1 MKTGQIPFDSSLQ
14 KRILFPMMVLCYF
27 AVAALFLIPDERS
40 YPQSWTYQFLALL
53 TVNFLAT
60 LGIFTVPRTSSSA
73 RGLAVIF
80 LFLLQF
86 SCKYI
91 MTKPFSSDI
100 WFEFFLIIILLL
112 EGILVLSI
120 PETLVLTMA
129 IVFSVLLTD
138 HNGIFWGVEIP
149 ERNWETRTSLF
160 LLTMLI
166 SGLAIMIKQAH
177 ALLLRDREM
186 LRNQKQI
193 IQKLSASN
201 TELQSYAN
209 MAEERSMMNERL
221 KLTREI
227 HDTVGYTMTNL
238 LMMLEASTD
247 LIKTSP
253 ARLEQLLH
261 QALDITKNGHEE
273 IRQSLR
279 TLRNTKVK
287 EKNSVESVRHL
298 TGIFMESTGVDVR
311 VEFGNLP
318 WKLNRKVDHIIYRF
332 LQEAMTN
339 ALTHGDAK
347 NIDIRFWL
355 DEDTILISIED
366 DGKGSKDVEQGIGLK
381 GMSERLAEVSGRL
394 SYENSSTG
402 FFIRAEIPW
411 SSSDKL

>member
-1 MKTGQIPFDSSLQ
+1 MKNSLIPFDSAQQ
-14 KRILFPMMVLCYF
+14 KRLLFPMIVLSNF
-27 AVAALFLIPDERS
+27 AVAALFLTGGVHPYPD
-40 YPQSWTYQFLALL
+40 SWTYQFLALL
-53 TVNFLAT
+53 TVNFAAT
-60 LGIFTVPRTSSSA
+60 LGIFAVPVRESSS
-73 RGLAVIF
+73 RGLAIVF
-80 LFLLQF
+80 LFLVQM

-91 MTKPFSSDI
+91 MTKPFSGDI
-100 WFEFFLIIILLL
+100 WFEFFLIIIMFL
-112 EGILVLSI
+112 ESILVLTTA
-120 PETLVLTMA
+120 ETLVLTLA
-129 IVFSVLLTD
+129 IIASVLFTD
-138 HNGIFWGVEIP
+138 HNGVFWGIEIP
-149 ERNWETRTSLF
+149 IRNWEVKSSLF
-160 LLTMLI
+160 LLTILI
-166 SGLAIMIKQAH
+166 SGLSIMIKQAH
-177 ALLLRDREM
+177 AILLNDRLM
-186 LRNQKQI
+186 LKNQKQI

-247 LIKTSP
+247 LLRTNP
-253 ARLEQLLH
+253 ARLEQLLN

-298 TGIFMESTGVDVR
+298 TAIFMESTGVDVR

-318 WKLNRKVDHIIYRF
+318 WRLNRKVDHIIYRF

-347 NIDIRFWL
+347 SVDIRFWL
-355 DEDTILISIED
+355 SDDCIRISIED
-366 DGKGSKDVEQGIGLK
+366 DGKGSKDIEQGIGLK

-411 SSSDKL
+411 SNTKQL

>member
-1 MKTGQIPFDSSLQ
+1 MKNDLILFNNTQQ
-14 KRILFPMMVLCYF
+14 KRLLFPMIVLCYF
-27 AVAALFLIPDERS
+27 AVAALFLSGAKHP
-40 YPQSWTYQFLALL
+40 YPESWTYQFLALL
-53 TVNFLAT
+53 TVNFAAT
-60 LGIFTVPRTSSSA
+60 MGIFLVPVRQSQN
-73 RGLAVIF
+73 RGLAIIV
-80 LFLLQF
+80 LFIVQLF
-86 SCKYI
+86 CKYI
-91 MTKPFSSDI
+91 MTKPFSGDI
-100 WFEFFLIIILLL
+100 WFEFFLIIIMFL
-112 EGILVLSI
+112 EGILVLSS
-120 PETLVLTMA
+120 PELLVLTLGI
-129 IVFSVLLTD
+129 IVSVLLTD
-138 HNGIFWGVEIP
+138 HSGIFWGVEVPI
-149 ERNWETRTSLF
+149 RKWETRSSLF

-166 SGLAIMIKQAH
+166 SGLSVMIKQAH
-177 ALLLRDREM
+177 ILLLKYREM
-186 LRNQKQI
+186 LGNQKQI

-247 LIKTSP
+247 LLKTNP
-253 ARLEQLLH
+253 AKLEQLLY

-298 TGIFMESTGVDVR
+298 TAIFMESTGVDVQ

-355 DEDTILISIED
+355 NDNIIRISIED
-366 DGKGSKDVEQGIGLK
+366 DGKGSKDIEQGIGLK
-381 GMSERLAEVSGRL
+381 GMSERLAEVSGTL
-394 SYENSSTG
+394 NYENSSTG
-402 FFIRAEIPW
+402 FLIRAEIPW
-411 SSSDKL
+411 INTEIL